1 MNCRQVQFKTLSKLG
16 HYKGPVK
23 MLSRGSGDQKRYH
36 QREGFCLGLEE
47 LENVAK
53 LRGIAGKRSQKKM
66 RTVFSGE

>member
-1 MNCRQVQFKTLSKLG
+1 
-16 HYKGPVK
+16 